1 MPLASLVEEAR
12 VVVPLRARDREEAL
26 RTLVGCLVSSGRLP
40 DEARPS
46 VLEALEAREK
56 VSSTALGQGIALPHA
71 TVEGVTRF
79 EAVLGILPEGVP
91 FGAPDGQPATIIV
104 LLLIP
109 RSAVRKYSTT
119 LAGIARLLG
128 QEEARRALRG
138 SRSPAEAMDILR
150 VHEGMDVR
158 KEVP

>member
-1 MPLASLVEEAR
+1 
-12 VVVPLRARDREEAL
+12 
-26 RTLVGCLVSSGRLP
+26 
-40 DEARPS
+40 
-46 VLEALEAREK
+46 
-56 VSSTALGQGIALPHA
+56 
-71 TVEGVTRF
+71 